1 MTYVIWIILAVA
13 FLVIEFGT
21 VSLVSIWFAGGSVAA
36 LIASLL
42 GAQLWLQVVLFVV
55 VSAALILLLRPFF
68 KKYIN
73 PYKTKTNVDA
83 LIGQRAVVIEAIDN
97 LAAAGAVKLDGK
109 IWTARS
115 ADDAGIDAGTVVV
128 VKRIEGVKAIV
139 VPEKAQQ

>member
-115 ADDAGIDAGTVVV
+115 SDDAGIDAGTVVV